1 MFFPFKYFDIIA
13 ECGSILLKEFN
24 ILYSEYCKSYSL
36 DIGPYLNFLNCF
48 KKRGNN
54 RAKIIKLLVSRIKN
68 ETYLIQLFFQ
78 TTSPIYAFICCCY
91 FVNRFL
97 QFLFW
102 FAQKKI
108 KM

>member
-24 ILYSEYCKSYSL
+24 IFYSEYCKSYSL

-68 ETYLIQLFFQ
+68 ETYLIQFFFKQPHPFMHLFVAA
-78 TTSPIYAFICCCY
+78 I
-91 FVNRFL
+91 L
-97 QFLFW
+97 
-102 FAQKKI
+102 
-108 KM
+108 